1 MDNLELARETLEN
14 EDLSFVLVNDMEVKE
29 KSSEKGLKT
38 LAKIYKNN
46 KEILEG
52 SYVADKVIGKAAAI
66 FLVAGNILEIY
77 AKLISEEAIEILK
90 GEDIKIVYSE
100 KVEKI
105 LNNDMTDLC
114 PMEKLSEDVS
124 DPDILLKKIEEF
136 FEGK

>member
-29 KSSEKGLKT
+29 KFSEKGLKT

-66 FLVAGNILEIY
+66 FLVAGNILEVY

-114 PMEKLSEDVS
+114 PMEKLSEGVS

-136 FEGK
+136 FQDK